1 MLQIQIHRQP
11 GIWSEEVRTGSIQN
25 QLFFSWK
32 TQIHHL
38 YLFLFKLPPSR
49 ARLAASVP
57 QILVKTCW
65 ISAALEGGLAAGSK
79 LAGGVPDGI
88 PGVKVDVPGAKVDVP
103 FVKVDVPVVKVDV
116 PGVKVD
122 VPGVEVD
129 VPGCEV
135 DVPVCE
141 IDVMIKWML
150 SACSIICFSWIR
162 P

>member
-1 MLQIQIHRQP
+1 MVYIGNTKLLAS
-11 GIWSEEVRTGSIQN
+11 SECFKFKPTDNQASGVKKCEQEVYRIN
-25 QLFFSWK
+25 FSSAERHK
-32 TQIHHL
+32 STTSTSSSSSC
-38 YLFLFKLPPSR
+38 PPSR

-116 PGVKVD
+116 PGV
-122 VPGVEVD
+122 
-129 VPGCEV
+129 
-135 DVPVCE
+135 
-141 IDVMIKWML
+141 
-150 SACSIICFSWIR
+150 
-162 P
+162 